1 MQNTPSMSATVG
13 ARPLEEEP
21 TGRARS
27 GASVQRAE
35 RLPVQPATLTLVV
48 NRRTKYATTMQIV
61 RRAARRHSMTIVEIP
76 GRGKGSH
83 RWHAL
88 VDLSGAEIVRFSLSD
103 HPRELSW
110 TVLRNLEERLAPHFG
125 EKWMER

>member
-1 MQNTPSMSATVG
+1 M
-13 ARPLEEEP
+13 
-21 TGRARS
+21 
-27 GASVQRAE
+27 
-35 RLPVQPATLTLVV
+35 V
-48 NRRTKYATTMQIV
+48 NRRTKYATTMQIL
-61 RRAARRHSMTIVEIP
+61 RRTARRHSMTVVEIS

-88 VDLSGAEIVRFSLSD
+88 VDPSGAEIVRFSLTD

-110 TVLRNLEERLAPHFG
+110 TVLRNLEERLAPYFG

>member
-1 MQNTPSMSATVG
+1 
-13 ARPLEEEP
+13 
-21 TGRARS
+21 
-27 GASVQRAE
+27 
-35 RLPVQPATLTLVV
+35 
-48 NRRTKYATTMQIV
+48 MQIL
-61 RRAARRHSMTIVEIP
+61 RRAARRRSMAVVEIP

-88 VDLSGAEIVRFSLSD
+88 ADRTGAEIVRFALTD

-110 TVLRNLEERLAPHFG
+110 TVLRNLEDRLEPHLG

>member
-1 MQNTPSMSATVG
+1 M
-13 ARPLEEEP
+13 
-21 TGRARS
+21 
-27 GASVQRAE
+27 
-35 RLPVQPATLTLVV
+35 PVQPARLTLVV

-61 RRAARRHSMTIVEIP
+61 RRTARRHSVAVVEIS

-88 VDLSGAEIVRFSLSD
+88 VDSSGMEIVRFSLTD